1 MTMMTPAVENLL
13 PGISY
18 LTVNPKIVYQDWYAL
33 LSYSTPDVLV
43 IENLEQIPMA
53 QLALEFASSTLV
65 LASLTAHDLADGLC
79 IWLTLMRSALQQAQ
93 DTPPEKQRQAV
104 EALALDCLNG
114 MVAQRLV
121 RTLCPHCKE
130 QRTVIGQDAEFV
142 QWLAAEGKGSADVPI
157 YTSKGCR
164 ECSGTGYN
172 GQTGLF
178 EVLKPDKYLKQ
189 FLLQDHPI
197 SSLRLRRVLADMPI
211 DTLQQQGLQK
221 LQEGITSLEEIR
233 RVV

>member
-1 MTMMTPAVENLL
+1 MA
-13 PGISY
+13 
-18 LTVNPKIVYQDWYAL
+18 YQDWYAL
-33 LSYSTPDVLV
+33 LSYSIPDVLV
-43 IENLEQIPMA
+43 VENIEQIPMA
-53 QLALEFASSTLV
+53 QLAFEFASSTLV

-93 DTPPEKQRQAV
+93 DTPTEKQRHAL

-130 QRTVIGQDAEFV
+130 QRSVTGQDVEFM
-142 QWLAAEGKGSADVPI
+142 QWLAAEGKGSADVPV